1 MVRLTGRPHRY
12 AARRVPD
19 QPRNYFSRS
28 EQYRLLML
36 VSMLMLAWVLMV
48 EAAKPRNWQ
57 WLWNVAGGPDPA
69 VSQPGASRAGPVPE
83 DQPID
88 TRLPSRPRPAGDD
101 VAGQFVAQLDRPRED
116 LPEPST
122 AAGDYFPGVKPQLL
136 AEVRDDTVFRPAEA
150 DAWFHLFQ
158 VLARSDPARLEASS
172 LGTVGFVPLYK
183 QTKEYR
189 GRLVTVQGTVR
200 RAHQLAAPP
209 NAYGISGY
217 WMCWLQPEGGPDSP
231 IVVYTLEMPAGFSS
245 GMALR
250 ETASFTGFF
259 YKRWA
264 YEAREGTLTAPL
276 VLARTGR
283 WTPAT
288 ADGPPQPPSAGRFAL
303 VMAGAAALGVVIAL
317 LVYRASR
324 TRAASA
330 YAPMA
335 RAPADQLDALRD
347 APVLPDVRQRLR
359 EMAKQSDAEERAAD
373 TQFPPG

>member
-1 MVRLTGRPHRY
+1 MVRLTGRPNRY
-12 AARRVPD
+12 AARRVQD
-19 QPRNYFSRS
+19 QPRNYFSRQ

-36 VSMLMLAWVLMV
+36 VSMLMLALVLMV
-48 EAAKPRNWQ
+48 EAARPRNWQ
-57 WLWNVAGGPDPA
+57 WLWNVAGGPNPA
-69 VSQPGASRAGPVPE
+69 VSQPGASRVGLVHDDP
-83 DQPID
+83 PID
-88 TRLPSRPRPAGDD
+88 TRLPPRPRPAGDD
-101 VAGQFVAQLDRPRED
+101 VPGQFVAQWDRPSQHP
-116 LPEPST
+116 PEPST
-122 AAGDYFPGVKPQLL
+122 AAGDYFPGVSPQLL
-136 AEVRDDTVFRPAEA
+136 ADVRDDTVFRPAEA

-158 VLARSDPARLEASS
+158 VLARSDPARLEAAS

-183 QTKEYR
+183 QTNAYR

-200 RAHQLAAPP
+200 RAHPLSAPP

-217 WMCWLQPEGGPDSP
+217 WMCWLQPAGGPDAP
-231 IVVYTLEMPAGFSS
+231 IVVYTLEMPTGFPS
-245 GMALR
+245 GMELR
-250 ETASFTGFF
+250 EAAAFTGFF

-288 ADGPPQPPSAGRFAL
+288 AEGPPQPPPAGRFAL
-303 VMAGAAALGVVIAL
+303 VMMGAAALGVVIAL

-324 TRAASA
+324 ARGASA
-330 YAPMA
+330 HAPVA
-335 RAPADQLDALRD
+335 RAPADELDALRD

-359 EMAKQSDAEERAAD
+359 EMAEQADAEERAAD